1 MYYDR
6 YDDYDFYALFACE
19 ELHIGLRK
27 CLITGRVSYYGVMD
41 ITPAIFPFFSH
52 SLLRR
57 GAPIDNGRRGQKVG
71 GNLNDFCKSLFRSH

>member
-19 ELHIGLRK
+19 ELHIGVRK

-41 ITPAIFPFFSH
+41 ITPAIFPLFFFFL

-57 GAPIDNGRRGQKVG
+57 GVRIDNGRRGQKVG
-71 GNLNDFCKSLFRSH
+71 GQR